1 MPGIVHTLLKCLVQ
15 SASMQPGCGIT
26 PSSRKGNKRQ
36 MPDKPATPTKMRVHF
51 EEIQAHYDLS
61 DDFFGLFQDPSRIY
75 SCAYFEPPDLTLEE
89 AQIAKVDLNLDK
101 LDLKP
106 GMTLLDIGCGWG
118 ATMKRAVERYDVN
131 VIGLTLSKNQRAR
144 AERVL
149 DGVDTN
155 RSRQVLLRGW
165 EDFSDPVDR
174 IVSIEAFE
182 HFGHE
187 RYDDFFKNC
196 FNIMPQDGRMT
207 VQSSVSYHPYDLN
220 ARGKK
225 LTFETAR
232 FIKFIVTE
240 IFPGGRLPSTD
251 MMVEHGE
258 KADFVV
264 PEPLSLRPHY
274 IKTLRIWG
282 DALEANKAKAIEIQS
297 EEVYNRYMKYL
308 RGAEYYFT
316 DEMLDVSLV
325 TYLKP
330 GAAA

>member
-1 MPGIVHTLLKCLVQ
+1 
-15 SASMQPGCGIT
+15 
-26 PSSRKGNKRQ
+26 
-36 MPDKPATPTKMRVHF
+36 MPDKHASPTQTRTRP
-51 EEIQAHYDLS
+51 EDIQAHYDLS
-61 DDFFGLFQDPSRIY
+61 DDFFALFQDPTRIY
-75 SCAYFEPPDLTLEE
+75 SCAYFEPPDITLEE
-89 AQIAKVDLNLDK
+89 AQIAKIDLNLDK

-118 ATMKRAVERYDVN
+118 TTMKRAVEKYDVN
-131 VIGLTLSKNQRAR
+131 VIGLTLSKNQHAR
-144 AERVL
+144 ATRVL
-149 DGVDTN
+149 DSIDTN
-155 RSRQVLLRGW
+155 RSRRVLLRGW
-165 EDFSDPVDR
+165 EDFSEPVDR

-182 HFGHE
+182 HFGFE
-187 RYDDFFKNC
+187 NYDHYFKNS
-196 FNIMPQDGRMT
+196 FNMMPEDGRMT
-207 VQSSVSYHPYDLN
+207 VQSSVAYHPFELN

-232 FIKFIVTE
+232 FIKFILTE
-240 IFPGGRLPSTD
+240 IFPGGRLPSTK

-258 KADFVV
+258 KAGFIV

-297 EEVYNRYMKYL
+297 EEVYDRYMKYL